1 MRSGSRLRRLVPL
14 IAGLLPL
21 CACAGPGRPAARPNL
36 LLVTVDTLRADR
48 VGFYS
53 GRHVRTPNIDALA
66 RRGAVFTRA
75 FSHCTTTLPAH
86 TDILL
91 GATPLYHGVHDN
103 ANFVVGQ
110 EFLTLA
116 EHLKAAGYATGA
128 FIGGFPLESR
138 FGLDQGFDTY
148 DDRLDRVG
156 PTPGD
161 SWTRR
166 AEAVVSSAL
175 AWLDGR
181 RSPWFL
187 WVHLWDPH
195 EPYEPPEPY
204 RTRFAGR
211 PYDGEVAYVDEAL
224 GTLFGRLE
232 RTGLDRSTLVVLTGD
247 HGESLGEHGEATH
260 GFLAYNATLW
270 IPLIIAHPG
279 MPHRVAGAPVAHA
292 DIFPTV
298 CALLGVGNPGR
309 LQGVSLVG
317 AMKGE
322 PAEAR
327 PIYFESLTPFY
338 SMGWA
343 PIVGYI
349 DGEEKFIDSPV
360 PEVYDLGEDPAESVN
375 RAGPADL
382 AQKKAR
388 LAGLVESLGSAL
400 AGTAARPSDRET
412 VERLRSLGY
421 AAASPGGAGSARTA
435 FGPEDD
441 AKALMPFYN
450 RSLAALSLFEAGRK
464 REAIEEA
471 RAVIDARRN
480 ISTAYLNLAH
490 FLKEEGRPAEAA
502 TVLRQGFEALPGNY
516 YIFLEYVTCLYE
528 AADFDG
534 AIAVFEGQRP
544 AQVDFDPLIWNYAG
558 LAWLKKGHGA
568 KARSSFE
575 KALAIDGDSA
585 LSWYNLGNLDYF
597 LFQATGDRGRLGP
610 AADSLRRS
618 VALDPSNGPA
628 RYVLGATLYQLED
641 FPAAVASLESALA
654 ADPAIAE
661 ALYYLGLAH
670 LRAGDPAKACLRLKD
685 YRGTAHFRGLP
696 DEERA
701 AVDGLIAR
709 FCGRS
714 EKP

>member
-1 MRSGSRLRRLVPL
+1 MRLESRLRRLVPL
-14 IAGLLPL
+14 IVGLVPL
-21 CACAGPGRPAARPNL
+21 CVCAGPQRPASRPNL

-53 GRHVRTPNIDALA
+53 DRHVRTPNIDGLA
-66 RRGAVFTRA
+66 ARGAVFMRA

-86 TDILL
+86 ADILL

-103 ANFVVGQ
+103 ANFVVGE

-116 EHLKAAGYATGA
+116 EHLKGSGYATGA

-148 DDRLDRVG
+148 DDRLDRIG

-181 RSPWFL
+181 KSPWFL

-195 EPYEPPEPY
+195 EPYAPPEPY
-204 RTRFAGR
+204 KTRFADR
-211 PYDGEVAYVDEAL
+211 PYDGEVAYVDAML
-224 GTLFGRLE
+224 GTLFGYLE
-232 RTGLDRSTLVVLTGD
+232 RTGLGRSSIVVLTGD

-270 IPLIIAHPG
+270 IPLVIAHPG
-279 MPHRVAGAPVAHA
+279 LSHRVIDAPVSHT

-298 CALLGVGNPGR
+298 CQLLGVGNPGR
-309 LQGVSLVG
+309 LRGVSLVG

-322 PAEAR
+322 PAESR

-338 SMGWA
+338 SMDWA
-343 PIVGYI
+343 PIAGYI
-349 DGEEKFIDSPV
+349 DGEEKFIDSPI
-360 PEVYDLGEDPAESVN
+360 PEVYDLGEDPAEIVN
-375 RAGPADL
+375 RAGSVDL
-382 AQKKAR
+382 APKKSK

-400 AGTAARPSDRET
+400 ADTTARPSDRET
-412 VERLRSLGY
+412 IERLRSLGY
-421 AAASPGGAGSARTA
+421 AAASPGGGSGRTA

-450 RSLAALSLFEAGRK
+450 RSLAALTLFEAGKK

-471 RAVIDARRN
+471 RAVIAARKN

-490 FLKEEGRPAEAA
+490 FFKEEGRLAEAGA
-502 TVLRQGFEALPGNY
+502 VLRQGFEALPGNY

-534 AIAVFEGQRP
+534 AITVFEGRRP
-544 AQVDFDPLIWNYAG
+544 AQVEFDPLIWNYAG
-558 LAWLKKGHGA
+558 LAWLKKGDGT
-568 KARSSFE
+568 KARESFE
-575 KALAIDGDSA
+575 RALAIDGDSS

-610 AADSLRRS
+610 AADSLRKS

-628 RYVLGATLYQLED
+628 HYVLGATLYQTEE
-641 FPAAVASLESALA
+641 FPAAVASLERALA
-654 ADPAIAE
+654 VDPTISE
-661 ALYYLGLAH
+661 AVYYLGLAH
-670 LRAGDPAKACLRLKD
+670 LRAGDQARACVRLRE
-685 YRGTAHFRGLP
+685 YRGTAHFGALP
-696 DEERA
+696 AEERE

-714 EKP
+714 GKP